1 METLRDKNGK
11 VIGTIRES
19 GGVLKLYSTGGRMLG
34 SYDKSSN
41 ITKDSGGSIVA
52 TSGNLLVSL
61 LKR

>member
-11 VIGTIRES
+11 IIGTIRES
-19 GGVLKLYSTGGRMLG
+19 GGVMKLYSVGGRMLG

-41 ITKDSGGSIVA
+41 KTRDASGAVVA

-61 LKR
+61 LNI